1 RRFAEDLLERIRDLV
16 VIAVSGEHAMAVLRS
31 LPKDQFE
38 RMRVQS
44 QQLGPAEL
52 SRAGD
57 LVNDALTEMSGATSP
72 RLQLELMCARLLLPG
87 ADDAA
92 RGHAARLDRIE
103 RHLAAGGGT
112 PAATAAGAPAPAPTA
127 PAPAAAQAA
136 PAPAGPG
143 APARADRPAPASAA

>member
-1 RRFAEDLLERIRDLV
+1 
-16 VIAVSGEHAMAVLRS
+16 
-31 LPKDQFE
+31 
-38 RMRVQS
+38 
-44 QQLGPAEL
+44 LGPAEL

-103 RHLAAGGGT
+103 RHLSAGGGV
-112 PAATAAGAPAPAPTA
+112 PAQPSAGQ
-127 PAPAAAQAA
+127 PAAAPPSAGQPGAGQPAAGQPGAGQPDAAQPGPSGAAA
-136 PAPAGPG
+136 PTP
-143 APARADRPAPASAA
+143 